1 MVGHFP
7 NTVFLYSNWKY
18 NNFKQLL
25 RKEILEINVY
35 RFVWKRGAVMEMKTV
50 VVVFLPG
57 YSDTS
62 NTKKIKTEE
71 LPKSR
76 K

>member
-1 MVGHFP
+1 
-7 NTVFLYSNWKY
+7 
-18 NNFKQLL
+18 
-25 RKEILEINVY
+25 
-35 RFVWKRGAVMEMKTV
+35 MKTV